1 MDSVRRKCRRG
12 RESVCVCV
20 CGWGRVMGQTWDLSN
35 MNWHCGRDSGL
46 SEKVT
51 RAFSASER
59 TTRSIDS

>member
-1 MDSVRRKCRRG
+1 MDSARRKCRRG
-12 RESVCVCV
+12 REGQSGV
-20 CGWGRVMGQTWDLSN
+20 CGWVGVKGQTWDLSN